1 MFNIRSFHKNWI
13 DAGNPLWR
21 WWKYL
26 SPKHKYFAVT
36 NISGKKVHK
45 DVTTLAEV
53 LRSLIVNFSSS
64 TRQSKKVARR
74 LGESESP
81 ESE

>member
-1 MFNIRSFHKNWI
+1 
-13 DAGNPLWR
+13 
-21 WWKYL
+21 
-26 SPKHKYFAVT
+26 VT